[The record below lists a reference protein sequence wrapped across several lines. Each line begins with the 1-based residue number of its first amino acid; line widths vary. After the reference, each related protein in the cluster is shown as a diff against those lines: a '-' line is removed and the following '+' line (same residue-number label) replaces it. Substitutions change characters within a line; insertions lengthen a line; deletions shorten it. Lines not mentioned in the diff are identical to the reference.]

1 MLLSVNDVRVHYGKV
16 PVLRG
21 VSLELEKG
29 DIVALVGANGAG
41 KTTLLKTISGLK
53 SPTSGEIWFT
63 GHRIDRARPAEI
75 VRRGIGHIPE
85 GRKVFSDMTVLENL
99 MMGAYS
105 RHDREGIKRDLLAV
119 YQYFPILMKKR
130 GQRAGSLSG
139 GEQQML
145 AIGRA
150 LMCRPQLL
158 LMDEPSLGLSPILV
172 ARIAEI
178 ITAINKQG
186 VGIILVE
193 QNASLALKVATSA
206 YVMVRGEITLQGR
219 SDELLNNEEVK
230 KAFLGG

>member
-105 RHDREGIKRDLLAV
+105 RHDREEIKRDLLAV

-178 ITAINKQG
+178 IIAINKQG